1 MIRAKAIK
9 PGPFRADAIFR
20 RMKQAAERSAEL
32 ADKEFAKTYKT
43 WDHKPKFNKK
53 VKVDGRGIT
62 WEVWTDD
69 QIYTW
74 VSGGT
79 GLYGPKHAKYP
90 IPKKGPGFLAFPSG
104 YKAKTTPNL
113 LFSKGGGSF
122 GPMVFITGQVMHPGI
137 EPRNFDKAVMAY
149 VNPWYV
155 KWMADAVK
163 VGTRESG
170 HAI

>member
-1 MIRAKAIK
+1 MIRVKAIK
-9 PGPFRADAIFR
+9 PGPFKADAIFR

-32 ADKEFAKTYKT
+32 AEKEFAKTYKT
-43 WDHKPKFNKK
+43 WDHKPRFQKK
-53 VKVDGRGIT
+53 VKVGGRGIT

-113 LFSKGGGSF
+113 LFSKSGGSF
-122 GPMVFITGQVMHPGI
+122 WPMVFMTGQVMHPGI
-137 EPRNFDKAVMAY
+137 EPRNFDMVVMAY

-155 KWMADAVK
+155 KWMADALK
-163 VGTRESG
+163 VGARESG
-170 HAI
+170 HSI